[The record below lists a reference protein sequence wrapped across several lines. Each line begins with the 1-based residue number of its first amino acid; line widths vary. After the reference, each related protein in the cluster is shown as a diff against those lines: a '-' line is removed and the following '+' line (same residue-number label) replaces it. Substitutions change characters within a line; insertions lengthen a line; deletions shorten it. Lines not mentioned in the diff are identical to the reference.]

1 MPLSVMARKNM
12 EILGIGEEVGF
23 EWQDREKRNTRFSI
37 GGCSPLVVPTSS
49 SFVLVSVAK
58 KPTARSVTIQA
69 RVRLLCGRGNRAL
82 QLPKRWLINTI
93 LLLMFYAP
101 AWAATLTLEG
111 GQSRL
116 TFDSAALLARPDAT
130 EVEISANDVYGHPRR
145 YRAVPL
151 AAVLSALPPPPG
163 SELEAAAT
171 DGFAAQIPL
180 ALAMQAEPGSAR
192 AWLAI
197 EPDDAPWALLPGKK
211 VSAGPFYIVWERPAA
226 SRISS
231 EYWPYQLATLRYVPA
246 PSTRWPQIAVNA
258 SLATDH
264 PARVGQAVFEATCLA
279 CPGMRGGGSS
289 EVGPALTRPMT
300 PTDYFQPSALRRY
313 IRTPASVR
321 TWPDEKMP
329 GFGPE
334 RLT

>member
-93 LLLMFYAP
+93 LLLTFYAP

-130 EVEISANDVYGHPRR
+130 EVEISADDVYGHSRR
-145 YRAVPL
+145 SRRSGANARCWWPSWIGSRVTWRLLRA
-151 AAVLSALPPPPG
+151 
-163 SELEAAAT
+163 
-171 DGFAAQIPL
+171 
-180 ALAMQAEPGSAR
+180 
-192 AWLAI
+192 
-197 EPDDAPWALLPGKK
+197 
-211 VSAGPFYIVWERPAA
+211 
-226 SRISS
+226 
-231 EYWPYQLATLRYVPA
+231 
-246 PSTRWPQIAVNA
+246 
-258 SLATDH
+258 
-264 PARVGQAVFEATCLA
+264 
-279 CPGMRGGGSS
+279 
-289 EVGPALTRPMT
+289 
-300 PTDYFQPSALRRY
+300 
-313 IRTPASVR
+313 
-321 TWPDEKMP
+321 
-329 GFGPE
+329 
-334 RLT
+334 

>member
-1 MPLSVMARKNM
+1 MARWRDGRIGKNV
-12 EILGIGEEVGF
+12 IHVFPSGLFGPSLS
-23 EWQDREKRNTRFSI
+23 QPP
-37 GGCSPLVVPTSS
+37 PL
-49 SFVLVSVAK
+49 FALFSVAK

-93 LLLMFYAP
+93 LLLTFYAP

-111 GQSRL
+111 GQSWL

-197 EPDDAPWALLPGKK
+197 EPVDAPGLSCPARR
-211 VSAGPFYIVWERPAA
+211 SARAHSISVWERPAA

-279 CPGMRGGGSS
+279 CHRMNGGGWRH
-289 EVGPALTRPMT
+289 LC
-300 PTDYFQPSALRRY
+300 RR
-313 IRTPASVR
+313 RTPR
-321 TWPDEKMP
+321 QDGGGGLP
-329 GFGPE
+329 GRSPPPSLDL
-334 RLT
+334 RPL